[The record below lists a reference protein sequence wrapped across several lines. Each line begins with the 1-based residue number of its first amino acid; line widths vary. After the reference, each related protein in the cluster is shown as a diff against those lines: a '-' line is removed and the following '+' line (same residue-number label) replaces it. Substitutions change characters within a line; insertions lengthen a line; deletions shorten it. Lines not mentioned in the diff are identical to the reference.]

1 MKRFI
6 TFAFSLFFS
15 MPFLHAQS
23 STSLAEEFAKLNEY
37 LKNPKQTAEEKKKI
51 LETNVMNSVRNTLAH
66 KFANPR
72 KELKEIKIQDM
83 QTERPEGTN
92 NLFVKYKNYYI
103 SYSFVADPEK
113 YLTSPVEES
122 VLEKPAG
129 ADLSAA
135 HTDEK
140 QTSLSK

>member
-1 MKRFI
+1 
-6 TFAFSLFFS
+6 
-15 MPFLHAQS
+15 MPFLNAQS